1 MAFLLREMDWKHR
14 RDRNKG
20 RPISTLGGRDMV
32 SGGVGGYVW
41 VKDMKEWEWG
51 PKTLRIIRKHGL
63 FA

>member
-1 MAFLLREMDWKHR
+1 MDWKYR
-14 RDRNKG
+14 RDRNRG
-20 RPISTLGGRDMV
+20 RPVSTLGGTGRDKV
-32 SGGVGGYVW
+32 SVWW